1 VSISAILFDF
11 DGLIIDSETPLFDIW
26 TAIYAEHGQT
36 LTLDAW
42 QHALGTHGG
51 FDPVADLLER
61 VAQACDPAALADRV
75 TRDHWRTCADEPLLP
90 GVADKLEEAHK
101 LGLRTAV
108 ASSSSAK
115 WVRAWLTHHG
125 LLDRFDAIATRDDVA
140 RVKPA
145 PDLFLLAAERL
156 GVAAEACLVLED
168 SPNGILAARAA
179 GMRVV
184 AVPRGLTRTLSL
196 PDPDLVVG
204 SLADLPLSEILD
216 RLARVPA
223 QQSDRR
229 ATR

>member
-1 VSISAILFDF
+1 M
-11 DGLIIDSETPLFDIW
+11 
-26 TAIYAEHGQT
+26 
-36 LTLDAW
+36 
-42 QHALGTHGG
+42 
-51 FDPVADLLER
+51 
-61 VAQACDPAALADRV
+61 
-75 TRDHWRTCADEPLLP
+75 
-90 GVADKLEEAHK
+90 
-101 LGLRTAV
+101 
-108 ASSSSAK
+108 
-115 WVRAWLTHHG
+115 
-125 LLDRFDAIATRDDVA
+125 A

-156 GVAAEACLVLED
+156 GVAAEACLVFED

-223 QQSDRR
+223 QQSERR
-229 ATR
+229 AAR